1 MVLSRYA
8 QGSRNEETRID
19 INSRLYFYTEVD
31 RHRWGLRYRYTVD
44 INNNPQQT
52 WGRTDYIKGDI
63 TGNTWDTIKTQTK
76 TNQLMMG
83 NRKDHIRVR
92 RQRQRKTK
100 SDITPP
106 LPIGASRAVRHRKG
120 RGGGHS
126 GGLKDLETGQVTS
139 RAVPVP
145 GPMADPG
152 TPAAMADPG
161 TLAAMAN
168 QAATEG
174 LGTEEAMAERGAR
187 AAMEDRGA

>member
-1 MVLSRYA
+1 MDDRNARFPLAHTHWGRVWCLNEDINTRTTSPELLWESLVTVLHGEA
-8 QGSRNEETRID
+8 RNEETRID

-100 SDITPP
+100 SD
-106 LPIGASRAVRHRKG
+106 
-120 RGGGHS
+120 
-126 GGLKDLETGQVTS
+126 
-139 RAVPVP
+139 
-145 GPMADPG
+145 
-152 TPAAMADPG
+152 
-161 TLAAMAN
+161 TLN
-168 QAATEG
+168 ERFIWVKLSSNHIHTE
-174 LGTEEAMAERGAR
+174 M
-187 AAMEDRGA
+187 